1 MLCKQIGIRMTEA
14 DIIQLVKSKLKIET
28 TVRVDTGHFD
38 IGYLSNRVMVEI
50 QTNLSFGDE
59 VISSSTDYDS
69 IDLPIEGP

>member
-1 MLCKQIGIRMTEA
+1 MTEA